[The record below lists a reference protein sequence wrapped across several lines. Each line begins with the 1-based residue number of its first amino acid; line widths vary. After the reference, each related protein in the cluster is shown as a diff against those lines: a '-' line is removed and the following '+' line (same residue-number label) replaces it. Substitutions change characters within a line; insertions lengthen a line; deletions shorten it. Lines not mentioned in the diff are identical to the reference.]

1 MYTRRIAVLLF
12 LEIAVSRVPVSVSLY
27 LSRRIGVSVSP

>member
-12 LEIAVSRVPVSVSLY
+12 LEIAISPY
-27 LSRRIGVSVSP
+27 LSRRIGAS